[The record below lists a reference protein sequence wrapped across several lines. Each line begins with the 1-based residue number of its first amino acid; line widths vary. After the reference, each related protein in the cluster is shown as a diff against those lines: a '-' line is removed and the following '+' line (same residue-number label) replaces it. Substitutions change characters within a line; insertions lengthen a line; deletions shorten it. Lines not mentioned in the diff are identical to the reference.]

1 MIEHGQFYEVNI
13 GEKLF
18 FAILES
24 FTRLIKIPQIMF
36 P

>member
-24 FTRLIKIPQIMF
+24 FTRLI
-36 P
+36 